1 MIQANV
7 ANDFPTPSLVLD
19 TGHPLRCAK
28 HHYIYRAEIMS
39 QGKPLSQAT
48 DKTLS
53 GVRILSVALN
63 LPGPA
68 ALMRLADMGAKCTKL
83 EPLPPKGSPRG
94 SPADPMGLYAPH
106 AYHHLHA
113 KVKVVQADLKSA
125 KGQAQLAKLLA
136 STDVLLTSFR
146 PSALKKLGMAWP
158 DLHAQ
163 FPGLNMV
170 SIVGSPGAGAEIPGH
185 DLTYL
190 AANGLV
196 GGLTLPATLF
206 ADMAGSLQASEAV
219 LKALWLRAKPGRS
232 QGKGVFH
239 EVALED
245 AAAYLAL
252 PRQWGLTAP
261 KGSVGGA
268 HAGYQVYACANGRVA
283 VAALEPHFAAKL
295 LEVAGLTVKPGKG
308 VAGVTPR
315 DPMLL
320 PATRA
325 KLAAYF
331 AGLTRKQLDGLASR
345 HDLPLVSL
353 PA

>member
-1 MIQANV
+1 M
-7 ANDFPTPSLVLD
+7 F
-19 TGHPLRCAK
+19 
-28 HHYIYRAEIMS
+28 

-83 EPLPPKGSPRG
+83 EPLPPKGSPKG
-94 SPADPMGLYAPH
+94 SPSDPMGLYAPH
-106 AYHHLHA
+106 AYSQLHA
-113 KVKVVQADLKSA
+113 RVKVVQADLKSE
-125 KGQAQLAKLLA
+125 KGQAQLTKHLA
-136 STDVLLTSFR
+136 NTDVLLTSFR
-146 PSALKKLGMAWP
+146 PSALKKLGLAWP

-170 SIVGSPGAGAEIPGH
+170 SIVGSPGAAAEIPGH

-196 GGLTLPATLF
+196 GGLALPATLF

-219 LKALWLRAKPGRS
+219 LKALWQQAKPGRS

-295 LEVAGLTVKPGKG
+295 LEVAGLTAKPSLVSGVK
-308 VAGVTPR
+308 PR

-331 AGLTRKQLDGLASR
+331 AGLTRKQLDALATR